1 MNRRNYRRYHRN
13 YHRYRYNRYYKLY
26 QKVNA
31 LQRKRLADYSM
42 RKITECTLFLVL
54 GVCLLFLYQM
64 LVFPRIDLEGSKVIE
79 VEYQSKYKEPGFA
92 SSYFGENLS
101 PMVKVKGKVDTS
113 KIGEY
118 PITYQVTYHG
128 FSTTKTRIVKVV
140 DSSYPEITFTTDDK
154 KLYLCPDRKY
164 LYDDYKAVDN
174 YDGDITDK
182 VKVTKNGEKLIY
194 VVSDTFGNKTVVE
207 RDVFYKDILGP
218 TLELDGG
225 DVTTLAIGDT
235 FTDST
240 YQVSDNCDKN
250 IKVEVSGDVDT
261 SKAGTY
267 ERVYTATD
275 SSSNTAKKVQK
286 VIVLE
291 PSKQGVIYLTF
302 DDGPRSGTTDIIL
315 NILKEE
321 NVKATFFVTNS
332 GPDDL
337 IKRAYDEGHAIGLHT
352 ASHDYSVVYASGDS
366 YFNDLKLVSERVKRI
381 TGEESKLIRFP
392 GGSSNTISRKYSPGI
407 MSYLT
412 QEVVKR
418 GYRYYDWNID
428 SRDAEG
434 GRFNADE
441 ITKFVT
447 SKLSHD
453 KVNMVLMHDIKVT
466 TMEALRNIIRYG
478 KENGYVFDKIGPY
491 TDMVMQHVNN

>member
-1 MNRRNYRRYHRN
+1 MKRRNYHRYHRN
-13 YHRYRYNRYYKLY
+13 YHRYRYNRYYRLY

-31 LQRKRLADYSM
+31 LQKKRLADYSM
-42 RKITECTLFLVL
+42 QKMTECILFLVL

-64 LVFPRIDLEGSKVIE
+64 LVFPRINLEGNRVVE
-79 VEYQSKYKEPGFA
+79 VEYQGKYKEPGYA
-92 SSYFGENLS
+92 SSYFGKNLS
-101 PMVKVKGKVDTS
+101 SMVEVEGEVDTS
-113 KIGEY
+113 KVGEY
-118 PITYQVTYHG
+118 PITYQVNYHG

-154 KLYLCPDRKY
+154 KLYLCPDSKY
-164 LYDDYKAVDN
+164 LYDDYQAFDN

-182 VKVTKNGEKLIY
+182 VKVTESGGRLKY
-194 VVSDTFGNKTVVE
+194 VVSDTFGNKTVVK
-207 RDVFYKDILGP
+207 RDVLYKDILGP
-218 TLELDGG
+218 TIELDSG
-225 DVTTLAIGDT
+225 DVVTLSIGDT

-250 IKVEVSGDVDT
+250 IKVEVHGDVDT
-261 SKAGTY
+261 SQPGIY
-267 ERVYTATD
+267 ERVYKATD
-275 SSSNTAKKVQK
+275 SSSNTTEKVQK
-286 VIVLE
+286 VMVFE

>member
-154 KLYLCPDRKY
+154 KLYLCPDSKY

-275 SSSNTAKKVQK
+275 SSSNTTKKVQK

-352 ASHDYSVVYASGDS
+352 ASHDY
-366 YFNDLKLVSERVKRI
+366 
-381 TGEESKLIRFP
+381 
-392 GGSSNTISRKYSPGI
+392 
-407 MSYLT
+407 
-412 QEVVKR
+412 
-418 GYRYYDWNID
+418 
-428 SRDAEG
+428 
-434 GRFNADE
+434 
-441 ITKFVT
+441 
-447 SKLSHD
+447 
-453 KVNMVLMHDIKVT
+453 
-466 TMEALRNIIRYG
+466 
-478 KENGYVFDKIGPY
+478 
-491 TDMVMQHVNN
+491 

>member
-54 GVCLLFLYQM
+54 GICLLFLYHM

-118 PITYQVTYHG
+118 PITYQVTYRG

-140 DSSYPEITFTTDDK
+140 DSSYPEITFTTDAK
-154 KLYLCPDRKY
+154 KLYLCPDSKY

-182 VKVTKNGEKLIY
+182 VKVTQSGKKLTY

-207 RDVFYKDILGP
+207 RDVFYKDVLGP

-225 DVTTLAIGDT
+225 DVTTLAVGDT

-250 IKVEVSGDVDT
+250 VKVEVSGDIDT

-275 SSSNTAKKVQK
+275 SSSNTTKKVQK
-286 VIVLE
+286 VMVFE

-366 YFNDLKLVSERVKRI
+366 YFNDLALVSERVKRI
-381 TGEESKLIRFP
+381 TGEESKIIRFP

-434 GRFNADE
+434 GKFNADE
-441 ITKFVT
+441 IANFVT

-453 KVNMVLMHDIKVT
+453 KVNMVLMHDIKVVT
-466 TMEALRNIIRYG
+466 KDAIGKIIDYG
-478 KENGYVFDKIGPY
+478 KENGYTFEAITPY
-491 TDMVMQHVNN
+491 TDMVTQRVNN